1 MLRMG
6 EEKCGGEF
14 QEGEADEQ
22 RLSGDKE
29 LESVAMSKR
38 G

>member
-6 EEKCGGEF
+6 EEKYGGGF

-22 RLSGDKE
+22 RLRRQRTRECG
-29 LESVAMSKR
+29 
-38 G
+38 